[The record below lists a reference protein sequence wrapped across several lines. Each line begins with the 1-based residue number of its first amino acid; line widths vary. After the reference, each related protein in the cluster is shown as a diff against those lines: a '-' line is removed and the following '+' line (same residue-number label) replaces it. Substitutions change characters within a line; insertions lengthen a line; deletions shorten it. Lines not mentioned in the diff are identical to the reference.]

1 MLFQRKKQRGMV
13 SAIVAAGGSSQ
24 RMGEN
29 KLLMELYGIPVLA
42 RTLLTLD
49 GCREIDEI
57 ILVCREEDMGDY
69 LALTEDYS
77 IQKIKTIA
85 VGGKTRQ
92 QSVFAGVRAASE
104 DAAYYCI
111 HDGAR
116 PLAVSY
122 THLFQSPVNIPFG
135 IPLGGVFPFVV
146 EFFTLAQAQLQF
158 HPGAFEIQGEGD
170 QGIPL
175 LFEQPQEP
183 VDFPPVHQQ
192 FAGAHRIFIE
202 NIPFFIRA
210 DVHLFDKDLAIF
222 DIAPAVFQVDRA
234 GPQGFHL
241 GAS

>member
-49 GCREIDEI
+49 GCGR
-57 ILVCREEDMGDY
+57 LMKSSWSAREEDMGDY

-116 PLAVSY
+116 PLASRQV
-122 THLFQSPVNIPFG
+122 IA
-135 IPLGGVFPFVV
+135 GVLEAAPAGRGRHCRRQGERHHQDRGARWVHP
-146 EFFTLAQAQLQF
+146 F
-158 HPGAFEIQGEGD
+158 HPRPGQ
-170 QGIPL
+170 PL
-175 LFEQPQEP
+175 PDTNP
-183 VDFPPVHQQ
+183 SGV
-192 FAGAHRIFIE
+192 
-202 NIPFFIRA
+202 
-210 DVHLFDKDLAIF
+210 
-222 DIAPAVFQVDRA
+222 
-234 GPQGFHL
+234 
-241 GAS
+241 